1 MLHHAHVYLHP
12 GGTAKT
18 VKYVLGS
25 KGTNLCPSGSKK
37 FTSLAACVAA
47 YGTGKGI
54 LSGNWATT
62 PSGCYLVTNG
72 NVAFN
77 THPIGKGSD
86 TTQPICD
93 TATGVA
99 QNG

>member
-1 MLHHAHVYLHP
+1 MYLHP

-25 KGTNLCPSGSKK
+25 NGMNLCPSGSKK

-47 YGTGKGI
+47 YGTGKGTF
-54 LSGNWATT
+54 SGRWATA
-62 PSGCYLVTNG
+62 PSGCYLHTNG
-72 NVAFN
+72 KAAFN
-77 THPIGKGSD
+77 THPIGKEAAFA
-86 TTQPICD
+86 QPICD
-93 TATGVA
+93 ATKGVA